1 MKVLVIGSGGREHAL
16 ADTIA
21 RDPEVREVHA
31 APGNPGME
39 LVADLHEDIDIMD
52 GAAVAKLATELG
64 VDLVVIGPEA
74 PLVAGVADAV
84 RAAGVAC
91 FGPTKE
97 AAMIEGSKSFAK
109 EIMAAAGVPTAAS
122 VVCANLDEVKAAME
136 RFGAPYVIKEDG
148 LAGGKGV
155 LVTNSPEEALAHAEK
170 CHKVVVEEYL
180 EGPEV
185 SFFAVCD
192 GKLAYPM
199 LACQDYKRVGAGDT
213 GPNTGGMGAYT
224 PLPWAPADLNDRV
237 MKTIINPVIAEM
249 AKRGIP
255 FQGLLYAGLALTADG
270 PKVIEFNARFGDPET
285 QPLLTLLESPLG
297 QLLYAAAQGRLS
309 SVEAPKFHKGAA
321 IGIVVAADGYPEH
334 NETGGRI
341 PRRQFHTG
349 QVKLFHSGTRRAN
362 DDNHLEIAA
371 GRVMCAV
378 ARGSSLKFA
387 RNMAYA
393 TLNSLYLP
401 GTFFRRDIGEKA
413 VLGEIRVPQPGDEK
427 ATKA

>member
-1 MKVLVIGSGGREHAL
+1 
-16 ADTIA
+16 
-21 RDPEVREVHA
+21 
-31 APGNPGME
+31 
-39 LVADLHEDIDIMD
+39 
-52 GAAVAKLATELG
+52 
-64 VDLVVIGPEA
+64 
-74 PLVAGVADAV
+74 
-84 RAAGVAC
+84 
-91 FGPTKE
+91 
-97 AAMIEGSKSFAK
+97 
-109 EIMAAAGVPTAAS
+109 
-122 VVCANLDEVKAAME
+122 
-136 RFGAPYVIKEDG
+136 
-148 LAGGKGV
+148 
-155 LVTNSPEEALAHAEK
+155 
-170 CHKVVVEEYL
+170 
-180 EGPEV
+180 
-185 SFFAVCD
+185 
-192 GKLAYPM
+192 
-199 LACQDYKRVGAGDT
+199 
-213 GPNTGGMGAYT
+213 MGAYT

-413 VLGEIRVPQPGDEK
+413 VLGGDPGAAARGTRRRRRRERSQRPGQPVRLPPADPGDLVPGVQDRRRAEAVAGGAGRAARSRRRLRRDDPNAVIAAYERVVDQVELASIADRERITKHDVKARIEEFNALAGFEHVHKGMTSRDLTENVEQWQLRESLLVLREK
-427 ATKA
+427 TVAALVRMARRASEYADLAMAGRSHNVAAR